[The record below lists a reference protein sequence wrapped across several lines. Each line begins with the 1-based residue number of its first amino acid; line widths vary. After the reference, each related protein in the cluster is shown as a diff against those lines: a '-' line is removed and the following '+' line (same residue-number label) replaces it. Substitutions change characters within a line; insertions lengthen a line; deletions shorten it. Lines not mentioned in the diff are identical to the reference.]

1 MYKMAPFMK
10 DDDSEVLR
18 FIGQNNFALVTGIGT
33 EYPVASQLPLEIIK
47 ENDRLFFLGHLMR
60 NTDHHTGFLKNPK
73 LLIVFT
79 SPHAFIDAGWYTN
92 PAVASTVNYMSV
104 HAQGELVF
112 TDEKGT
118 YDAIKQVTNKHIEQG
133 TPGSFENIPSDYIDQ
148 MLKAIVGFRIEVKN
162 LQHVFKLSQ
171 NREKSDRENIIKK
184 LLSRSNEGDAFI
196 AGEMQ
201 KRL

>member
-1 MYKMAPFMK
+1 MYKMAPFIE
-10 DDDSEVLR
+10 DDNSEIFR
-18 FIGQNNFALVTGIGT
+18 FIGQNSFALVTCTGT
-33 EYPVASQLPLEIIK
+33 DYPVATQLPLEIVK

-60 NTDHHTGFLKNPK
+60 NTDHHMGFLKNPK
-73 LLIVFT
+73 VLIVFA

-104 HAQGELVF
+104 HAHGKLAF

-118 YDAIKQVTNKHIEQG
+118 YDAIKQITNKYIEQG
-133 TPGSFENIPSDYIDQ
+133 TPGSFENIASEYIDK
-148 MLKAIVGFRIEVKN
+148 MLKAIVGFRIEVKDI
-162 LQHVFKLSQ
+162 QHVFKLSQ
-171 NREKSDRENIIKK
+171 NQNKSDRENIIKR
-184 LLSRSNEGDAFI
+184 LLTRLNEGDAFI